1 MGAEEKMSVTR
12 YGWVQKLFGEAP
24 EGEFVHFSDYQKLV
38 AALRLIYRSEN
49 SSCFTKGI
57 AEAALLSAGE
67 EL

>member
-1 MGAEEKMSVTR
+1 MSVRRWYEVGDKHKT
-12 YGWVQKLFGEAP
+12 GA
-24 EGEFVHFSDYQKLV
+24 FVHFSDYQKLV
-38 AALRLIYRSEN
+38 ADLRLIYRSEN

>member
-1 MGAEEKMSVTR
+1 MSVRRWYDVGDKHKT
-12 YGWVQKLFGEAP
+12 GA
-24 EGEFVHFSDYQKLV
+24 FVHFSDYQKLV